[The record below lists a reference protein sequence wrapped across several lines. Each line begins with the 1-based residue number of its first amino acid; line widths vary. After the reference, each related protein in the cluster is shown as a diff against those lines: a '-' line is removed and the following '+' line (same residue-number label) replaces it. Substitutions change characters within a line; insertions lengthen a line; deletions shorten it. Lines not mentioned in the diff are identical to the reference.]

1 MSDHRFRFGV
11 VATPQDGDQWRT
23 TAHRVAELGYAT
35 LLMPDGLQLLSPFPA
50 LAAAAATADVRV
62 GTFVLAAPL
71 RPPRSAAWEAHS
83 LTVLTGG
90 RFEFGIGTGLPHAT
104 IQAAQEFGLPLRS
117 GAERLAAVSETIDH
131 LHTLDGDT
139 HTPVLM
145 AAGGPRA
152 RALAAEKADIVTLA
166 AAPLTSRTELAQMVT
181 DIRTHAGDRACGIEF
196 SMNLFV
202 IGEQVP
208 PWTEQFIGAHA
219 ATLIAHD
226 SLTLLRGNTQEMAD
240 ELQRRREDLGVSYVC
255 VNAAFYEPLA
265 PVVELLTGH

>member
-23 TAHRVAELGYAT
+23 TAHRVAELGYST

-50 LAAAAATADVRV
+50 LAAAAATTDVRV

-90 RFEFGIGTGLPHAT
+90 RFEFGIGTGLPHAIT
-104 IQAAQEFGLPLRS
+104 QAAQELGLPLRS

-145 AAGGPRA
+145 AAGGPG
-152 RALAAEKADIVTLA
+152 
-166 AAPLTSRTELAQMVT
+166 PGHS
-181 DIRTHAGDRACGIEF
+181 
-196 SMNLFV
+196 
-202 IGEQVP
+202 
-208 PWTEQFIGAHA
+208 
-219 ATLIAHD
+219 
-226 SLTLLRGNTQEMAD
+226 
-240 ELQRRREDLGVSYVC
+240 RRRRPTSS
-255 VNAAFYEPLA
+255 PS
-265 PVVELLTGH
+265 PPTR

>member
-23 TAHRVAELGYAT
+23 TAQRVAELGYAT

-62 GTFVLAAPL
+62 GTFVLAAP
-71 RPPRSAAWEAHS
+71 AAWEAHS

-90 RFEFGIGTGLPHAT
+90 RFEFGIGTGLPHAIT
-104 IQAAQEFGLPLRS
+104 QAAQELGLPLRS

-166 AAPLTSRTELAQMVT
+166 AGPLTSRTELAQMVT

-208 PWTEQFIGAHA
+208 PWTEQFIGADA

-240 ELQRRREDLGVSYVC
+240 ELQRRREDLGISYIC
-255 VNAAFYEPLA
+255 VNAAFYEQLA
-265 PVVELLTGH
+265 PVVQLLTGH